1 MRRTTGV
8 RVGLS
13 ALLVLGALTGAGA
26 ALSPAAAAPG
36 PEPAAPSA
44 KLVSALGRDLGLTD
58 SQARR
63 RLGQEAAAMKLAP
76 KAERA
81 AGKAF
86 GGSWFD
92 ADTGRLVVGV
102 TNDERAAAVRA
113 TGATARIVRHTAKEL
128 DAVKARL
135 DEKAGKKAAPAGVSG
150 WHVDPKAGDVVIS
163 VRRGSER
170 DAAVRAFVGAAKG
183 QAKRA
188 GSVPVRVERAAA
200 QAPATFAAGTVG
212 GDPYYTGNVRCSIG
226 FSVQGG
232 FVTAG
237 HCGRAGA
244 SVNGWDGSYVGNF
257 QGSSFPG
264 NDYAYV
270 SVGSGWWTVPVVL
283 GWGTVPDA
291 LVRGSAEAPVG
302 ASICRSGSTTHWH
315 CGTVLAKNE
324 TVNYSQG
331 AVYQMTKTNVCAE
344 PGDSGGSFISGDQ
357 AQGVTSGGWGNC
369 GSGGETWFQPVNEIL
384 SVYGLRLHT
393 A

>member
-58 SQARR
+58 GQARK
-63 RLGQEAAAMKLAP
+63 RLGQEAVAMKLAP

-102 TNDERAAAVRA
+102 TDDERAAAVRA

-170 DAAVRAFVGAAKG
+170 DAAVRAFVGEAKG

-257 QGSSFPG
+257 RGSSFPG